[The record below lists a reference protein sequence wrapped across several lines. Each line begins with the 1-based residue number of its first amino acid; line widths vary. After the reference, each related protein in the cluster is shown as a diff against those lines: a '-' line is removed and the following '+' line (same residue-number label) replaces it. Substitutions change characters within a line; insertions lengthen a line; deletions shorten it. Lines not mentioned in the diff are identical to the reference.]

1 MRMAVNTDEQQR
13 LVSRAREIIS
23 SGTGTDT
30 IKSAL
35 EAEGFTIRAD
45 KERVLALE
53 NTDAEVFV
61 HITVDENNNVVQH
74 DVVTFDDIL
83 KKPAGS

>member
-1 MRMAVNTDEQQR
+1 MAVNTDEQQR
-13 LVSRAREIIS
+13 LVSRVREIIS
-23 SGTGTDT
+23 SGSGSDR
-30 IKSAL
+30 IKSEL
-35 EAEGFTIRAD
+35 EAEGFLIRAE

-53 NTDAEVFV
+53 NTDAEIFV
-61 HITVDENNNVVQH
+61 HITVDENNNVTQH